1 MKNKKNTKKTNLV
14 QDMMNKLDKI
24 TGGKAH
30 LALAAAAAVVL
41 LFVVLIVALTRDPLY
56 GTYKTKELLYMSPL
70 SSEHLTLYE
79 ENYESISVSK
89 KAFSYTFDE
98 ETTSFKKPQYETVE
112 VTEELLARLAGGVQN
127 KEAGISFEGAQKVHY
142 VNTQESTSDRYM
154 LVEYEDAMW
163 YVLYHEVG
171 ESISIWHIFELD

>member
-1 MKNKKNTKKTNLV
+1 
-14 QDMMNKLDKI
+14 MMNKLDKK

-30 LALAAAAAVVL
+30 LVLASAAAVVL
-41 LFVVLIVALTRDPLY
+41 LLIVLVVALTKNPLY
-56 GTYKTKELLYMSPL
+56 GTYKTKDLLYMSPL

-79 ENYESISVSK
+79 ENYKNISVSK
-89 KAFSYTFDE
+89 KEFSYTYGD

-112 VTEELLARLAGGVQN
+112 VTEELLSRLQSGVQN

-154 LVEYEDAMW
+154 LVEFEDTMW
-163 YVLYHEVG
+163 YVVYHELG
-171 ESISIWHIFELD
+171 ERISIWSIFELD